1 MCIVVIVCI
10 VVILSVIV
18 LCVGRV
24 TLDYIS
30 NRTAV

>member
-10 VVILSVIV
+10 VVIFSVIV
-18 LCVGRV
+18 FCVGHV